1 MSILHAKSKEKLIM
15 PSNIHSKT
23 CKFGAIS
30 FLLISSCLGI
40 NSPASAGGATYQ
52 RSCSDIRMEGNEL
65 IASCRTSNGDMR
77 GSSITLKGI
86 ENQDGNL
93 VDTGNRSDN
102 ASFHRSC
109 TDISINGDVLSATC
123 LTINGASNNT
133 SIELND
139 VANLDGYLTYE

>member
-1 MSILHAKSKEKLIM
+1 MSTLHANSKKKLTM
-15 PSNIHSKT
+15 PSKIHSKIY
-23 CKFGAIS
+23 KVGAIS

-40 NSPASAGGATYQ
+40 NSPASAGGATFQ

-65 IASCRTSNGDMR
+65 IASCRTSNGSIR
-77 GSSITLKGI
+77 GTSITLKGI

-109 TDISINGDVLSATC
+109 TNISVNGDVLSASC
-123 LTINGASNNT
+123 LTINGATNNT